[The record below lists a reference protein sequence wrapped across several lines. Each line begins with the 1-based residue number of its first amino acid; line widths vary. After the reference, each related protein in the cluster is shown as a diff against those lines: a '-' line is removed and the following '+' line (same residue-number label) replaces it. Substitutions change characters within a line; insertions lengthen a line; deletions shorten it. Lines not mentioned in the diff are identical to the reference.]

1 MSSASLITT
10 ADLEVYL
17 KNLRANDC
25 EVERDRE
32 AGTVTAFDG
41 EDRVLAAIQKG
52 RGGPWIVRF
61 IDSGRI
67 TWSKGET
74 P

>member
-1 MSSASLITT
+1 MSRSSLLTT
-10 ADLEVYL
+10 DELENYL
-17 KNLRANDC
+17 AGLRANDC

-61 IDSGRI
+61 IDTDRI
-67 TWSKGET
+67 TWGNPEG
-74 P
+74 